1 MSHRVGLRYLQNFRT
16 AFRHSPATF
25 RQNAIRGAR
34 FQTTDASAASAEKPQ
49 NVFVKLW
56 NSPVGLKT
64 VHFWAPIMKWGL
76 VLAGISDMMRPA
88 EKLSLTQ
95 NLALMATGAIWT
107 RWCLIIKPRNL
118 LLAAVNFFL
127 ACVGTTQVTR
137 IFLHERRKHHGSSKE
152 AAKDIASDTKESAKH
167 VVEKVEGVVKSS

>member
-64 VHFWAPIMKWGL
+64 VHFWYLHSCM
-76 VLAGISDMMRPA
+76 VLALRWIDA
-88 EKLSLTQ
+88 
-95 NLALMATGAIWT
+95 NIALG
-107 RWCLIIKPRNL
+107 LPL
-118 LLAAVNFFL
+118 
-127 ACVGTTQVTR
+127 
-137 IFLHERRKHHGSSKE
+137 
-152 AAKDIASDTKESAKH
+152 
-167 VVEKVEGVVKSS
+167 

>member
-1 MSHRVGLRYLQNFRT
+1 MSHRVGFRFLQNFRT
-16 AFRHSPATF
+16 AFRHSPPTV
-25 RQNAIRGAR
+25 RQNALRGSR
-34 FQTTDASAASAEKPQ
+34 SQSTDASAASAEKPQ
-49 NVFVKLW
+49 NVLVKLW

-107 RWCLIIKPRNL
+107 RWCFIIKPRNL

-137 IFLHERRKHHGSSKE
+137 IFLYERRKRHGSSKE
-152 AAKDIASDTKESAKH
+152 AAKDISNETKESAKQ
-167 VVEKVEGVVKSS
+167 VVDKVEGAVKSS